1 MSVVNISFGWFRYSF
16 HDVKRF
22 NPDLVSIATGVL
34 LELIHY
40 NALSNSAQKDRLHE
54 SVLNIVS
61 NCSGFVVLG
70 MPCIT
75 FKSSVIY
82 AFLMRT

>member
-1 MSVVNISFGWFRYSF
+1 MFVVNISFGWFRYSF

-22 NPDLVSIATGVL
+22 NPDLVLL

-40 NALSNSAQKDRLHE
+40 IALSNSAQKVRLHE
-54 SVLNIVS
+54 NVLNIVS